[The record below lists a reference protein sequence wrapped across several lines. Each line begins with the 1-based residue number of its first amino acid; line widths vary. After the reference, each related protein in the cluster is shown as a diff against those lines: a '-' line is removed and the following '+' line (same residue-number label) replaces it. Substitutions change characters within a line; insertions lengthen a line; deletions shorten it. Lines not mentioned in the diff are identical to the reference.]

1 MSDCVRPVRRE
12 PSFFLYRELACAN
25 ALDNFLSAALADRE
39 RRLTGLDVEAS
50 CSRSARLDPSD
61 SRSEV
66 ISRINAMYSS
76 GVSIMSL
83 AKAIASSREYF

>member
-1 MSDCVRPVRRE
+1 
-12 PSFFLYRELACAN
+12 
-25 ALDNFLSAALADRE
+25 LSAALADRE

-50 CSRSARLDPSD
+50 MSRSARLDPSD

-66 ISRINAMYSS
+66 ISRINAMYSF